1 MVPGD
6 HSRLRSGGQD
16 GLPLVRRVTVSPA
29 AAADLTLELQQAQ
42 PAWLRIRAQEAAGS
56 RPCAFPMQ
64 LHLYPAIGVG
74 AQLGLRQQAAF
85 GARTG
90 VEIFSG
96 VPYAFSL
103 DSPDPACSTGAAA
116 ERLGSGDAAG
126 REQTL
131 W

>member
-29 AAADLTLELQQAQ
+29 AAADLTLELQQ
-42 PAWLRIRAQEAAGS
+42 AQEAAGS